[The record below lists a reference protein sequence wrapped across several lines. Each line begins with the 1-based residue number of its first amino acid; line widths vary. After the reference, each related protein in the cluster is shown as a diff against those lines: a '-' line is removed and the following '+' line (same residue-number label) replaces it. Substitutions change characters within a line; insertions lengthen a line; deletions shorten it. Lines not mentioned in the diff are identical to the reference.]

1 MYFLSVLLLMLVLPA
16 GSIYAEHVYLRST
29 APLMSLIGKWF
40 VFWSAGVRLFLAG
53 LRQLFQPR
61 FTSEQIFGIKT
72 DDALPLVRE
81 LGIANFSTGV
91 VGIISL
97 AKPSFVLPV
106 ALSAVIFY
114 GIAGIHHV
122 AASDRLWNENLAM
135 ISDLFVFLI
144 LTAYVG
150 FTLI

>member
-16 GSIYAEHVYLRST
+16 GSIYVEHVYLRST

-81 LGIANFSTGV
+81 LGIANFGTGV

-97 AKPSFVLPV
+97 AKP
-106 ALSAVIFY
+106 
-114 GIAGIHHV
+114 
-122 AASDRLWNENLAM
+122 
-135 ISDLFVFLI
+135 
-144 LTAYVG
+144 
-150 FTLI
+150 